1 MQTSE
6 SFHDYLIERLN
17 NPVEAEVYLQTACEE
32 YREDRDLEMFWIAQT
47 NIIEA
52 GNEEIIVKNI
62 DLIAS
67 ELNNPHSE
75 RKNTSAISE

>member
-6 SFHDYLIERLN
+6 SFHDYLIERLK
-17 NPVEAEVYLQTACEE
+17 NPVQAEVYLQTACEE
-32 YREDRDLEMFWIAQT
+32 YSEDRDMKMFGLAQT

-52 GNEEIIVKNI
+52 DNEEIIVKNI